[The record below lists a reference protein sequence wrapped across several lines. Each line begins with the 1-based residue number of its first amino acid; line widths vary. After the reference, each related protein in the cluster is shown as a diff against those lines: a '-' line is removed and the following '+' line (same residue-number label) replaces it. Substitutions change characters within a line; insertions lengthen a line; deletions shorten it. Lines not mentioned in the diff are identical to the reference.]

1 LAIGVHKNPGP
12 EFLESVYEDAFCIEP
27 DFRGIHYQRQMEID
41 IEYKGHFIKGQRLD
55 LIAEDSVIVEN
66 KVVGEV
72 LPIHKMALLSYLNAA
87 QTRAG

>member
-1 LAIGVHKNPGP
+1 
-12 EFLESVYEDAFCIEP
+12 
-27 DFRGIHYQRQMEID
+27 MEID

-72 LPIHKMALLSYLNAA
+72 LPIHKMALLSSMNAA